1 MLILISLARLG
12 KEGKYSGFCSL
23 EFIRYTE
30 MIDQVDLVQGMTQ
43 EEVFRCLEFIKMM
56 TCFKFW
62 SNHYTQQR

>member
-1 MLILISLARLG
+1 MLILILLARLG

-43 EEVFRCLEFIKMM
+43 EEVFCCLEFIK
-56 TCFKFW
+56 
-62 SNHYTQQR
+62 